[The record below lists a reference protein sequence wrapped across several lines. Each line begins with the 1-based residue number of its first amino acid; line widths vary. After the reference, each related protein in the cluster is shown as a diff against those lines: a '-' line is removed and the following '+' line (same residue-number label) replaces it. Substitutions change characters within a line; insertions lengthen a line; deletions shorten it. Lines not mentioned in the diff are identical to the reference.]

1 MSLLRV
7 RGLVCGYG
15 ESPILGPL
23 DLDLEKGAALV
34 IVGANGAGKSTLM
47 RTLCGGLQAFE
58 GSVSI
63 LGDDLQRLRPRQ
75 RAKLVA
81 MLPQIQPL
89 DPSVTVEDL
98 VLLGRTPHLGRW
110 GRAGRDDRRTVERS
124 IELCGLSGLRRR
136 QLGRISG
143 GERQRARLAMVLS
156 QETPL
161 VLLDEPTNHL
171 DMRRRWEL
179 HEILSEVRAER
190 GCAIAIVSHSLE
202 DARRFGERALLV
214 SAGSP
219 PRAFDSAQR
228 DELLEA
234 LQRDSGVPTEWV
246 Y

>member
-7 RGLVCGYG
+7 QNLVCGYG
-15 ESPILGPL
+15 KQPLLGPL
-23 DLDLEKGAALV
+23 NLDLEKGDALV

-47 RTLCGGLQAFE
+47 RTLCGGLPALE

-63 LGDDLQRLRPRQ
+63 LGDDVQRLRPRQ

-98 VLLGRTPHLGRW
+98 ALLGRTPHLGNW
-110 GRAGRDDRRTVERS
+110 GRVGLKDRRTVERS
-124 IELCGLSGLRRR
+124 IDLCGLTGLRSR
-136 QLGRISG
+136 QLGQISG
-143 GERQRARLAMVLS
+143 GERQRARLAMVLA

-179 HEILSEVRAER
+179 HEILSAVRAER
-190 GCAIAIVSHSLE
+190 GCATTIVSHSLE

-214 SAGSP
+214 SAGAP
-219 PRAFDSAQR
+219 PRAFDAEQR
-228 DELLEA
+228 NELLEA
-234 LQRDSGVPTEWV
+234 LQEDSGVPSEWV